1 MGNYLCMTGGVPFIF
16 NSNSIPSLDGNPRGE
31 HLIKIAIALEQ
42 EGIDGVRVEYIK
54 EKDRV
59 VLMLHLAQDSLG
71 QRLLDV
77 FADWLQNSNQVPTVE
92 LAIQMAKYVQE
103 MEARSL

>member
-1 MGNYLCMTGGVPFIF
+1 MGNYLYMNEGLPITF
-16 NSNSIPSLDGNPRGE
+16 NSDSVPSLDGNPRGE

-42 EGIDGVRVEYIK
+42 EGIDGVHVEYIK

-77 FADWLQNSNQVPTVE
+77 FADWLQKSNQVPTVE
-92 LAIQMAKYVQE
+92 LAIQMAKYVQK